1 MNKPY
6 HIVIVTDEGYV
17 QHAAVMLTS
26 LFETNRRKI
35 FHVYVL
41 TNGLSQKSESR
52 ISSLC
57 RRYDSYLTQHI
68 CSDAKIKDLPVGQW
82 STMMYYKLYIPTI
95 LPQDRKSV
103 V

>member
-41 TNGLSQKSESR
+41 TNGLSQNR
-52 ISSLC
+52 NHAYLHFVGGMILISPNISV
-57 RRYDSYLTQHI
+57 LTQR
-68 CSDAKIKDLPVGQW
+68 SKTYPWDNGAP
-82 STMMYYKLYIPTI
+82 
-95 LPQDRKSV
+95 
-103 V
+103 